1 MNKFVV
7 RQSLILLLTAIIW
20 GVAFVAQS
28 VGTDY
33 VGPFT
38 FIAVRNVIGV
48 IVLLPVVYI
57 IDKKKSHEDLHEE
70 VGKEDKRALLTG
82 GITCGTLLFIASAF
96 QQVGIKYTSVGKAGY
111 ITAMYI
117 VLVPIIGMFM
127 HKKTGVKIWIGVMLA
142 VIGMYFLCIAQGD
155 SGMQMGD
162 ILIFICAFTFSF
174 HILTVDHF
182 SPKVDGVK
190 MSCIQFVTCGILSAI
205 FMLIFENPNISDI
218 LDAWIPI
225 LYAGAM
231 SSGVAYTLQIVGQK
245 GMNPAVAS
253 LILSLESVVSVLAG
267 WIILHQNLSARE
279 IFGCC
284 VAFAAIIIVQL
295 PDNLIIRKKNK
306 SA

>member
-1 MNKFVV
+1 MNKFVL

-20 GVAFVAQS
+20 GIAFVAQS
-28 VGTDY
+28 VGMDY
-33 VGPFT
+33 VEPFT

-57 IDKKKSHEDLHEE
+57 MGRNKEKNQKKESKKD
-70 VGKEDKRALLTG
+70 LLTG
-82 GITCGTLLFIASAF
+82 GVACGVFLFIASAF
-96 QQVGIKYTSVGKAGY
+96 QQVGVKYTSVGKAGF

-117 VLVPIIGMFM
+117 VLVPIVGMFM
-127 HKKTGVKIWIGVMLA
+127 HKKTGIKVWIGVVLA
-142 VIGMYFLCIAQGD
+142 VIGMYFLCIAKGETGIQKGD
-155 SGMQMGD
+155 M
-162 ILIFICAFTFSF
+162 LIFICAFTFSF
-174 HILTVDHF
+174 HILTVDYF

-190 MSCIQFVTCGILSAI
+190 MSCIQFATCGILAAI
-205 FMLIFENPNISDI
+205 FMVIFEKPNITDI
-218 LDAWIPI
+218 LNAWIPI

-245 GMNPAVAS
+245 GMNPTVAS
-253 LILSLESVVSVLAG
+253 LILSLESVVCALAG

-284 VAFAAIIIVQL
+284 VAFVAIIIVQL
-295 PDNLIIRKKNK
+295 PDKRENNK

>member
-1 MNKFVV
+1 
-7 RQSLILLLTAIIW
+7 
-20 GVAFVAQS
+20 VAQS

-57 IDKKKSHEDLHEE
+57 IDHKKSEKELQEE
-70 VGKEDKRALLTG
+70 AGNKRDLLTG

-96 QQVGIKYTSVGKAGY
+96 QQVGIKYTSVGKAGF

-127 HKKTGVKIWIGVMLA
+127 HKKTGVKIWIGVLLA
-142 VIGMYFLCIAQGD
+142 VLGMYFLCIAQGD
-155 SGMQMGD
+155 NGMQMGD

-190 MSCIQFVTCGILSAI
+190 MSCIQFITCGILSAV
-205 FMLIFENPNISDI
+205 FMVIFENPNISDI

-267 WIILHQNLSARE
+267 WIILHQQLSTRE
-279 IFGCC
+279 IFGCIL
-284 VAFAAIIIVQL
+284 AFAAIIIVQL
-295 PDNLIIRKKNK
+295 PDRKKSDIKK